1 MALYAFDGTWNVD
14 EEEPSKDTNVVKFR
28 DIYSGPVEYRPGVG
42 TRWGALGKVLG
53 GTLGLGGR
61 TRIEEMYEELT
72 TNYQKGDHDIDIIGF
87 SRGAAMAVHF
97 ANFIADNGIELASG
111 EIVLSLIHI

>member
-1 MALYAFDGTWNVD
+1 MALYAYDGTWNVD

-53 GTLGLGGR
+53 GTLGLGGAYTNRRNVQR
-61 TRIEEMYEELT
+61 TYS
-72 TNYQKGDHDIDIIGF
+72 Q
-87 SRGAAMAVHF
+87 
-97 ANFIADNGIELASG
+97 
-111 EIVLSLIHI
+111 LSKRRP